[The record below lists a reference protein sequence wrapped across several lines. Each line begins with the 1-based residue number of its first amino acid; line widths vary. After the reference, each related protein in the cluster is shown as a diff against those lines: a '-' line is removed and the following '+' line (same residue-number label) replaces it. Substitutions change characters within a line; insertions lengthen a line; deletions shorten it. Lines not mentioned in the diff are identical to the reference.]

1 MDSYNRETD
10 RQERPVYGSYQS
22 SSPASPPSPAR
33 KTNLKD
39 TLSTLGVI
47 ILAPLVAFFLTAF
60 VFQSYQVDGPSM
72 EATLQDRD
80 RLIVSKIGRTFSR
93 LTGKDYAPERYDIV
107 IFNHN
112 DEFGGEVSEKQLIKR
127 VIGLPGDRVVVNDG
141 AVTVYNTENPD
152 GIPVDQAG
160 PQKDSVDTATPGNT
174 EETVKPGEVY
184 AMGGNRDNSLD
195 SRSFGAIREAD
206 IVGKLVLRIYP
217 FDKSQKY

>member
-1 MDSYNRETD
+1 
-10 RQERPVYGSYQS
+10 
-22 SSPASPPSPAR
+22 
-33 KTNLKD
+33 
-39 TLSTLGVI
+39 
-47 ILAPLVAFFLTAF
+47 
-60 VFQSYQVDGPSM
+60 M

-93 LTGKDYAPERYDIV
+93 LTGKDYAPERYDII

-112 DEFGGEVSEKQLIKR
+112 GEFGSEVSEKQLIKR

-160 PQKDSVDTATPGNT
+160 PQKDSVDTATPGNA

-184 AMGGNRDNSLD
+184 AMGDNRDNSLD